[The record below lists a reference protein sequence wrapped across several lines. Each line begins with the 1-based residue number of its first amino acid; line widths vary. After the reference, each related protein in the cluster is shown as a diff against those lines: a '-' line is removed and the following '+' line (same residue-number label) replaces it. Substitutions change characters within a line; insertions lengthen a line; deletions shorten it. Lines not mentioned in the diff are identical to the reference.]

1 MVYFSANKKTNKVRN
16 NNIQLTII
24 TLTKNDNIK
33 FLRTLKSINS
43 QQISSKIEWLI
54 IDGSSKI
61 KQEKNNILIK
71 SFSNE
76 NKENNILIN
85 HIDTKKRKIFG
96 IYPCMNY
103 AKKIAAGKFIMFL
116 NGGDQ
121 FYNNNSL
128 RIILEITLSE
138 RPENTLIF
146 GQANNIAS
154 NKLNWFFP
162 GSKLSNFEKW
172 IKLFEPNH
180 QAMIISN
187 ELARNHE
194 FPINLESISDGYWK
208 RLIIENAQEIIYIK
222 KPIINFFLDGVSSIK
237 PSRKKLIKIINN
249 KNIKLIRKLIFLI
262 KYFFPKRLFFLYHLL
277 QKYKSLLVDFIF

>member
-121 FYNNNSL
+121 FYNNNS
-128 RIILEITLSE
+128 
-138 RPENTLIF
+138 ENL
-146 GQANNIAS
+146 
-154 NKLNWFFP
+154 K
-162 GSKLSNFEKW
+162 
-172 IKLFEPNH
+172 
-180 QAMIISN
+180 
-187 ELARNHE
+187 
-194 FPINLESISDGYWK
+194 D
-208 RLIIENAQEIIYIK
+208 
-222 KPIINFFLDGVSSIK
+222 
-237 PSRKKLIKIINN
+237 
-249 KNIKLIRKLIFLI
+249 
-262 KYFFPKRLFFLYHLL
+262 
-277 QKYKSLLVDFIF
+277 SLLTFPRELKDILDQKIKD